1 MIRTDLNVHY
11 KELSSQKVL
20 RVQGS
25 GWHEVT
31 DKPRNPRILFINETG
46 EEVK

>member
-1 MIRTDLNVHY
+1 MMRKDLDVHY

-20 RVQGS
+20 GVQGS

-31 DKPRNPRILFINETG
+31 DKVNRCLVMIGT
-46 EEVK
+46 